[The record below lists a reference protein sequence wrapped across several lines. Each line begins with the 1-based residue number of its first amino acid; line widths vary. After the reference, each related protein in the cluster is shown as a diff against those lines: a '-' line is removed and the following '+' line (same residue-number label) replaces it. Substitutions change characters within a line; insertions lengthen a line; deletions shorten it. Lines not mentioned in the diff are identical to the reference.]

1 MNKDLERRAIP
12 YVVIVQSHLYDTYDR
27 RVVIPLVERSVSG
40 KMSNSRLN
48 PSFRINNVAVALHP
62 LAIVSVDKKALG
74 EKVDSLA
81 NERDRIIG
89 ALMRCFSRDCRGRCG
104 SALDS
109 N

>member
-1 MNKDLERRAIP
+1 
-12 YVVIVQSHLYDTYDR
+12 
-27 RVVIPLVERSVSG
+27 
-40 KMSNSRLN
+40 
-48 PSFRINNVAVALHP
+48 
-62 LAIVSVDKKALG
+62 VDKKALG